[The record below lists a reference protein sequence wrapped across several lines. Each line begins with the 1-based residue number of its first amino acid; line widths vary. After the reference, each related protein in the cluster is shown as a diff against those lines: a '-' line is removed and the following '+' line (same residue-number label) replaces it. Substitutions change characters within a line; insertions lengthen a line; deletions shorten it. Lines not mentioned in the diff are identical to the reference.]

1 MSVPQRI
8 AITGASGLIGTAL
21 VGHLKSEGHTVQR
34 FVRRPVVAPDEIQW
48 DPKTGYVDIEA
59 LRGVDAIIHLA
70 GVGVGDKRWSKKY
83 KSEILNSRLL
93 GTTAIAHAV
102 NEVKA
107 QILNSRLLGTEAIA
121 KAVAEVKPQV
131 FISASAIGWYG
142 ESGNR
147 AVVESDRVGDDFLAA
162 VCREWE
168 GAADLVTDVRT
179 VKIRTGLVLDP
190 TGGALGKMLPLF
202 RFGLGG
208 KLGNGKQWWSWITLH
223 DVIRAITFLLENK
236 VSGPVNLT
244 SPNPVTNQEFTS
256 ALARA
261 MHRPALFPA
270 PAIALK
276 VALGGFSSEILGSK
290 KVAPQVL
297 TDAGF
302 TWDYPHITNALTA
315 LIQE

>member
-1 MSVPQRI
+1 MRVPQRI
-8 AITGASGLIGTAL
+8 AISGSSGLIGTAL

-34 FVRRPVVAPDEIQW
+34 LVRRAPVAADEVQW
-48 DPKTGYVDIEA
+48 DPQTGFVDLTA
-59 LRGVDAIIHLA
+59 LAGVDAIIHLA
-70 GVGVGDKRWSKKY
+70 GVGVGDKRWTKKY

-93 GTTAIAHAV
+93 GTT
-102 NEVKA
+102 
-107 QILNSRLLGTEAIA
+107 TIA
-121 KAVAEVKPQV
+121 KAVAELRPQV

-168 GAADLVTDVRT
+168 SAADLAGDVRT
-179 VKIRTGLVLDP
+179 VKILTGLVLDP

-202 RFGLGG
+202 RLGFGG
-208 KLGNGKQWWSWITLH
+208 KLGSGKQWWSWITLH
-223 DVIRAITFLLENK
+223 DQIRAIVFALENPI
-236 VSGPVNLT
+236 SGAVNVT

-261 MHRPALFPA
+261 LHRPAVFPA

-276 VALGGFSSEILGSK
+276 IALGGFSSEVLGSK
-290 KVAPQVL
+290 KVIPHVL
-297 TDAGF
+297 QEAGF
-302 TWDYPHITNALTA
+302 TWDYPHITQALDQ
-315 LIQE
+315 LVQD

>member
-1 MSVPQRI
+1 MSLPQRI

-59 LRGVDAIIHLA
+59 LRGVDAVIHLA

-83 KSEILNSRLL
+83 KAEILNSRLL
-93 GTTAIAHAV
+93 GTTAIARAV
-102 NEVKA
+102 
-107 QILNSRLLGTEAIA
+107 S
-121 KAVAEVKPQV
+121 EVKPQV

-168 GAADLVTDVRT
+168 AASDLAQGVRT

-202 RFGLGG
+202 RLGLGG

-223 DVIRAITFLLENK
+223 DVIRAISFLLESK
-236 VSGPVNLT
+236 IEGPVNLT

-270 PAIALK
+270 PAIGLK
-276 VALGGFSSEILGSK
+276 IALGGFSSEILGSK
-290 KVAPQVL
+290 KVMPQEL
-297 TDAGF
+297 TNAGF

-315 LIQE
+315 LIEE

>member
-1 MSVPQRI
+1 MSLPQRI

-21 VGHLKSEGHTVQR
+21 VGYLKSEGHTVQR
-34 FVRRPVVAPDEIQW
+34 LVRRPVVAPDEIQW
-48 DPKTGYVDIEA
+48 DPKTGFVDIEA
-59 LRGVDAIIHLA
+59 LRGVDAVIHLA

-83 KSEILNSRLL
+83 KAEILNSRLL
-93 GTTAIAHAV
+93 GTTAIANAV
-102 NEVKA
+102 N
-107 QILNSRLLGTEAIA
+107 
-121 KAVAEVKPQV
+121 EVKPQV

-147 AVVESDRVGDDFLAA
+147 AVVETDRAGDDFLAA

-168 GAADLVTDVRT
+168 AAADIATGTRV

-190 TGGALGKMLPLF
+190 TGGALGRMLPLF

-223 DVIRAITFLLENK
+223 DQIRAIAFLLEHNI
-236 VSGPVNLT
+236 SGPVNIT

-261 MHRPALFPA
+261 LHRPALFPA

-276 VALGGFSSEILGSK
+276 IALGGFSSEILGSK
-290 KVAPQVL
+290 KVTPATL
-297 TDAGF
+297 AEAGF
-302 TWDYPHITNALTA
+302 IWDYPHITSALTA
-315 LIQE
+315 LIPE